1 MQCIKEFNKNDIW
14 GLKIMEILIT
24 GGAGFIGSHI
34 LAQLQGRRDMDVV
47 VFDNLSSGS
56 KEHVPAGMELVEGD
70 ICDEAAVDALFAD
83 HHFDAVIH
91 LAAQTMVP
99 TSVEQPVLD
108 CQINLEGVLHVLEAC
123 RTHGT
128 GHILFSSSAAV
139 YGDNLHIPLKE
150 TERLVPTSPYGITK
164 MTTEHYLRVYHEL
177 YGMDA
182 TVFRFANVYGE
193 RQGEKGEGGVVS
205 IFCKLLSQR
214 QGITVFGDG
223 NQTRDFVYAGDIA
236 QAIIRALPLKGYHTM
251 NVSTGQETSI
261 NDLIRSFEKA
271 VGYTVPVQYTAPR
284 TGDILRSV
292 LSNEALKRDLG
303 FVPEMDLEEGIRRT
317 YDWYRSQWTK

>member
-1 MQCIKEFNKNDIW
+1 
-14 GLKIMEILIT
+14 MEILIT

-70 ICDEAAVDALFAD
+70 VCDEAAVDALFAD

-108 CQINLEGVLHVLEAC
+108 CRINLEGVLHVLEAC
-123 RTHGT
+123 RIHGT

-164 MTTEHYLRVYHEL
+164 MATEHYLRVYHEL

>member
-1 MQCIKEFNKNDIW
+1 
-14 GLKIMEILIT
+14 MEILIT

-99 TSVEQPVLD
+99 FSVDHPVED

-139 YGDNLHIPLKE
+139 YGDNFHIPLKE

-292 LSNEALKRDLG
+292 LSNETLKRDLG
-303 FVPEMDLEEGIRRT
+303 FVPAMDLEEGIRRT

>member
-1 MQCIKEFNKNDIW
+1 
-14 GLKIMEILIT
+14 MEILIT

-70 ICDEAAVDALFAD
+70 VCDEAAVDALFAD

-108 CQINLEGVLHVLEAC
+108 CRINLEGVLHVLEAC
-123 RTHGT
+123 RIHGT

-317 YDWYRSQWTK
+317 YDWYHSQWMK

>member
-1 MQCIKEFNKNDIW
+1 
-14 GLKIMEILIT
+14 
-24 GGAGFIGSHI
+24 
-34 LAQLQGRRDMDVV
+34 MDVV

-70 ICDEAAVDALFAD
+70 VCDEAAVDALFAD

-108 CQINLEGVLHVLEAC
+108 CRINLEGVLHVLEAC
-123 RTHGT
+123 RIHGT

-150 TERLVPTSPYGITK
+150 TERLVPTSPYGVTK

-236 QAIIRALPLKGYHTM
+236 QAIIRALPLKGCHTM

>member
-1 MQCIKEFNKNDIW
+1 
-14 GLKIMEILIT
+14 MEILIT

-70 ICDEAAVDALFAD
+70 VCDEAAVDALFAD

-99 TSVEQPVLD
+99 FSVDHPVED

-164 MTTEHYLRVYHEL
+164 MTTEHYLRIYHEL

-317 YDWYRSQWTK
+317 YNWYRSQWTK

>member
-1 MQCIKEFNKNDIW
+1 
-14 GLKIMEILIT
+14 MEILIT

-70 ICDEAAVDALFAD
+70 VCDEAAVDALFAD

-108 CQINLEGVLHVLEAC
+108 CRINLEGVLHVLEAC
-123 RTHGT
+123 RIHGT

-164 MTTEHYLRVYHEL
+164 MATEHYLRVYHEL

-236 QAIIRALPLKGYHTM
+236 QAIIRALPLKGCHTM

>member
-1 MQCIKEFNKNDIW
+1 
-14 GLKIMEILIT
+14 MEILIT

-70 ICDEAAVDALFAD
+70 VCDEAAVDALFAD

-108 CQINLEGVLHVLEAC
+108 CRINLEGVLHVLEAC
-123 RTHGT
+123 RIHGT
-128 GHILFSSSAAV
+128 RHILFSSSAAV

-261 NDLIRSFEKA
+261 NDLICSFEKA

-292 LSNEALKRDLG
+292 LSNETLKRDLG
-303 FVPEMDLEEGIRRT
+303 FVPAMNLEEGIHRT
-317 YDWYRSQWTK
+317 YDWYRSQWME

>member
-1 MQCIKEFNKNDIW
+1 
-14 GLKIMEILIT
+14 MEILIT

-70 ICDEAAVDALFAD
+70 VCDEAAVDALFAD
-83 HHFDAVIH
+83 HHFDAVVH

-99 TSVEQPVLD
+99 FSVDHPVED
-108 CQINLEGVLHVLEAC
+108 CQINLEGVLHVLEAF

-139 YGDNLHIPLKE
+139 YGDNLNIPLKE
-150 TERLVPTSPYGITK
+150 TERLVPTSPYGVTK

-251 NVSTGQETSI
+251 NVSTGQETSL

-317 YDWYRSQWTK
+317 YDWYRSQWTE

>member
-1 MQCIKEFNKNDIW
+1 
-14 GLKIMEILIT
+14 MEILIT

-70 ICDEAAVDALFAD
+70 VCDEAAVDALFAD

-108 CQINLEGVLHVLEAC
+108 CRINLEGVLHVLEAC
-123 RTHGT
+123 RIHGT

-303 FVPEMDLEEGIRRT
+303 FVPAMDLEEGIRRT
-317 YDWYRSQWTK
+317 YDWYRSQWME

>member
-1 MQCIKEFNKNDIW
+1 
-14 GLKIMEILIT
+14 MEILIT

-70 ICDEAAVDALFAD
+70 VCDEAAVDALFAD

-123 RTHGT
+123 RIHGT

-150 TERLVPTSPYGITK
+150 TERLVPMSPYGITK
-164 MTTEHYLRVYHEL
+164 MATEHYLRVYHEL

-236 QAIIRALPLKGYHTM
+236 QAIIRALPLKGCHTM

>member
-1 MQCIKEFNKNDIW
+1 
-14 GLKIMEILIT
+14 MEILIT

-70 ICDEAAVDALFAD
+70 VCDEAAVDALFAD

-123 RTHGT
+123 RIHGT

-164 MTTEHYLRVYHEL
+164 MATEHYLRVYHEL

-236 QAIIRALPLKGYHTM
+236 QAIIWALPLKGYHTM

>member
-1 MQCIKEFNKNDIW
+1 MKV
-14 GLKIMEILIT
+14 LIT

-70 ICDEAAVDALFAD
+70 VCDEAAVDALFAD

-108 CQINLEGVLHVLEAC
+108 CRINLEGVLHVLEAC
-123 RTHGT
+123 RIHGT
-128 GHILFSSSAAV
+128 RHILFSSSAAV

-214 QGITVFGDG
+214 QGITVFGVG
-223 NQTRDFVYAGDIA
+223 NQTRDFVYAGDSA

-292 LSNEALKRDLG
+292 LSNEALKRELG
-303 FVPEMDLEEGIRRT
+303 FVPAMDLEEGIRRT

>member
-1 MQCIKEFNKNDIW
+1 
-14 GLKIMEILIT
+14 MEILIT

-70 ICDEAAVDALFAD
+70 VCDEAAVDALFAD
-83 HHFDAVIH
+83 HHFDAVVH

-99 TSVEQPVLD
+99 FSVDHPVED

-139 YGDNLHIPLKE
+139 YGDNLNIPLKE
-150 TERLVPTSPYGITK
+150 TERLVPTSPYGVTK

-251 NVSTGQETSI
+251 NVSTGQETSL

-303 FVPEMDLEEGIRRT
+303 FVPEMDLEEGIRQT

>member
-1 MQCIKEFNKNDIW
+1 
-14 GLKIMEILIT
+14 
-24 GGAGFIGSHI
+24 
-34 LAQLQGRRDMDVV
+34 MDVV

-123 RTHGT
+123 RIHGT

-317 YDWYRSQWTK
+317 YDWYRSQWME

>member
-1 MQCIKEFNKNDIW
+1 MKV
-14 GLKIMEILIT
+14 LIT

-70 ICDEAAVDALFAD
+70 VCDEAAVDALFAD

-108 CQINLEGVLHVLEAC
+108 CRINLEGVLHVLEAC
-123 RTHGT
+123 RIHGT
-128 GHILFSSSAAV
+128 RHILFSSSAAV

-236 QAIIRALPLKGYHTM
+236 QAIIRALPLKGYHMM

-303 FVPEMDLEEGIRRT
+303 FVPAMNLEEGIRRT
-317 YDWYRSQWTK
+317 YDWYRSQWME

>member
-1 MQCIKEFNKNDIW
+1 
-14 GLKIMEILIT
+14 
-24 GGAGFIGSHI
+24 
-34 LAQLQGRRDMDVV
+34 MDVV

-70 ICDEAAVDALFAD
+70 VCDEAAVDALFAD

-123 RTHGT
+123 RIHGT

-303 FVPEMDLEEGIRRT
+303 FVLAMDLEEGIRRT
-317 YDWYRSQWTK
+317 YDWYRSQWME

>member
-1 MQCIKEFNKNDIW
+1 
-14 GLKIMEILIT
+14 MEILIT

-70 ICDEAAVDALFAD
+70 VCDEAAVDALFAD

-123 RTHGT
+123 RIHGT

-236 QAIIRALPLKGYHTM
+236 QAIIRALPLKGCHTM

>member
-1 MQCIKEFNKNDIW
+1 
-14 GLKIMEILIT
+14 MEILIT

-70 ICDEAAVDALFAD
+70 VCDEAAVDALFAD

-108 CQINLEGVLHVLEAC
+108 CRINLEGVLHVLEAC
-123 RTHGT
+123 RIHGT
-128 GHILFSSSAAV
+128 RHILFSSSAAV

-261 NDLIRSFEKA
+261 NDLICSFEKA

-292 LSNEALKRDLG
+292 LSNETLKRDLG
-303 FVPEMDLEEGIRRT
+303 FVPAMNLEEGIRRT
-317 YDWYRSQWTK
+317 YDWYRSQWME

>member
-1 MQCIKEFNKNDIW
+1 
-14 GLKIMEILIT
+14 MEILIT

-70 ICDEAAVDALFAD
+70 VCDEAVVDALFAD

-123 RTHGT
+123 RIHGT

>member
-1 MQCIKEFNKNDIW
+1 
-14 GLKIMEILIT
+14 MEILIT

-83 HHFDAVIH
+83 HHFDAVVH

-108 CQINLEGVLHVLEAC
+108 CRINLEGVLHVLEAC

-236 QAIIRALPLKGYHTM
+236 QAIIRALPLKGCHTM
-251 NVSTGQETSI
+251 NVSTGQETSL

-303 FVPEMDLEEGIRRT
+303 FVPAMDLEEGIRRT

>member
-1 MQCIKEFNKNDIW
+1 MKV
-14 GLKIMEILIT
+14 LIT

-56 KEHVPAGMELVEGD
+56 KEHVPVGMELVEGD
-70 ICDEAAVDALFAD
+70 VCDEAAVDALFAD

-292 LSNEALKRDLG
+292 LSNEALKMDLG

-317 YDWYRSQWTK
+317 YDWYRSQWTN

>member
-1 MQCIKEFNKNDIW
+1 
-14 GLKIMEILIT
+14 MEILIT

-70 ICDEAAVDALFAD
+70 VCDEAAVDALFAD

-261 NDLIRSFEKA
+261 NDLIRSFENA

>member
-1 MQCIKEFNKNDIW
+1 
-14 GLKIMEILIT
+14 
-24 GGAGFIGSHI
+24 
-34 LAQLQGRRDMDVV
+34 MDVV

-70 ICDEAAVDALFAD
+70 VCDEAAVDALFAD

-123 RTHGT
+123 RIHGT

-164 MTTEHYLRVYHEL
+164 MATEHYLRVYHEL

-223 NQTRDFVYAGDIA
+223 NQTRDFVYVGDIA
-236 QAIIRALPLKGYHTM
+236 QAIIRALPLKGCHTM

>member
-1 MQCIKEFNKNDIW
+1 MKV
-14 GLKIMEILIT
+14 LIT

-34 LAQLQGRRDMDVV
+34 LAQLQERRDMDVV

-70 ICDEAAVDALFAD
+70 VCDEAAVDALFAD
-83 HHFDAVIH
+83 HHFDAVVH

-108 CQINLEGVLHVLEAC
+108 CRINLEGVLHVLEAC
-123 RTHGT
+123 RIHGT

-139 YGDNLHIPLKE
+139 YGDNLNIPLKE
-150 TERLVPTSPYGITK
+150 TERLVPTSPYGVTK
-164 MTTEHYLRVYHEL
+164 MTTEHYMRVYHEL

-205 IFCKLLSQR
+205 IFCKLLSQH

-251 NVSTGQETSI
+251 NVSTGQETSL

-317 YDWYRSQWTK
+317 YDWYRSQWTE

>member
-1 MQCIKEFNKNDIW
+1 
-14 GLKIMEILIT
+14 MEILIT

-70 ICDEAAVDALFAD
+70 VCDEAAVDALFAD

-108 CQINLEGVLHVLEAC
+108 CRINLEGVLHVLEAC

-236 QAIIRALPLKGYHTM
+236 QAIIRALPLKGCHTM

>member
-1 MQCIKEFNKNDIW
+1 
-14 GLKIMEILIT
+14 MEILIT

-70 ICDEAAVDALFAD
+70 VCDEAAVDALFAD

-99 TSVEQPVLD
+99 FSVDHPVED

-303 FVPEMDLEEGIRRT
+303 FVPAMDLEEGIRRT
-317 YDWYRSQWTK
+317 YDWYRSPWTK

>member
-1 MQCIKEFNKNDIW
+1 MKV
-14 GLKIMEILIT
+14 LIT

-70 ICDEAAVDALFAD
+70 VCDEAAVDALFAD

-108 CQINLEGVLHVLEAC
+108 CRINLEGVLHVLEAC
-123 RTHGT
+123 RIHGT
-128 GHILFSSSAAV
+128 RHILFSSSAAV

-261 NDLIRSFEKA
+261 NDLICSFEKA
-271 VGYTVPVQYTAPR
+271 VGYTVPVQYTVPR

>member
-1 MQCIKEFNKNDIW
+1 
-14 GLKIMEILIT
+14 MEILIT

-99 TSVEQPVLD
+99 FSVDHPAED
-108 CQINLEGVLHVLEAC
+108 CRINLEGVLHVLEAC
-123 RTHGT
+123 RIHGT

-150 TERLVPTSPYGITK
+150 TERPVPTSPYGITK

>member
-1 MQCIKEFNKNDIW
+1 
-14 GLKIMEILIT
+14 MEILIT

-83 HHFDAVIH
+83 HHFDAVVH

-99 TSVEQPVLD
+99 FSVDHPVED

-236 QAIIRALPLKGYHTM
+236 QAIIRALPLKGCHTM

-303 FVPEMDLEEGIRRT
+303 FVPAMDLEEGIRRT
-317 YDWYRSQWTK
+317 YDWYRSQWTE

>member
-1 MQCIKEFNKNDIW
+1 MRV
-14 GLKIMEILIT
+14 LIT
-24 GGAGFIGSHI
+24 GGAGFIGSHL

-56 KEHVPAGMELVEGD
+56 KEHVPARMELVEGD
-70 ICDEAAVDALFAD
+70 VCDEAAVDALLAD

-123 RTHGT
+123 RNHGT

-139 YGDNLHIPLKE
+139 YGDNLNIPLKE

-205 IFCKLLSQR
+205 IFCKLLSQH

-261 NDLIRSFEKA
+261 NDLIHSFEKA

>member
-1 MQCIKEFNKNDIW
+1 
-14 GLKIMEILIT
+14 MEILIT

-70 ICDEAAVDALFAD
+70 VCDEAAVDALFAD

-123 RTHGT
+123 RIHGT

-164 MTTEHYLRVYHEL
+164 MATEHYLRVYHEL

-236 QAIIRALPLKGYHTM
+236 QAIIRALPLKGCHTM

-303 FVPEMDLEEGIRRT
+303 FVPAMDLEEGIRRT

>member
-1 MQCIKEFNKNDIW
+1 
-14 GLKIMEILIT
+14 
-24 GGAGFIGSHI
+24 
-34 LAQLQGRRDMDVV
+34 MDVV

-70 ICDEAAVDALFAD
+70 VCDEAAVDALFAD

-108 CQINLEGVLHVLEAC
+108 CQINLEGVLNVLEAC
-123 RTHGT
+123 RIHGT

-164 MTTEHYLRVYHEL
+164 MATEHYLRVYHEL

-236 QAIIRALPLKGYHTM
+236 QAIIRALPLKGCHTM

-303 FVPEMDLEEGIRRT
+303 FVPAMDLEEGIRRT

>member
-1 MQCIKEFNKNDIW
+1 
-14 GLKIMEILIT
+14 MEILIT

-70 ICDEAAVDALFAD
+70 VCDEAAVDALFAD

-108 CQINLEGVLHVLEAC
+108 CRINLEGVLHVLEAC
-123 RTHGT
+123 RIHGT
-128 GHILFSSSAAV
+128 RHILFSSSAAV

-205 IFCKLLSQR
+205 IFCKLLSQH

-236 QAIIRALPLKGYHTM
+236 QAIIQALPLKGYHTM

>member
-1 MQCIKEFNKNDIW
+1 
-14 GLKIMEILIT
+14 MEILIT

-56 KEHVPAGMELVEGD
+56 KEHVPSGMELVEGD
-70 ICDEAAVDALFAD
+70 VCDEAAVDALFAD

-99 TSVEQPVLD
+99 FSVDHPAED
-108 CQINLEGVLHVLEAC
+108 CRINLEGVLHVLEAC

>member
-1 MQCIKEFNKNDIW
+1 
-14 GLKIMEILIT
+14 MEILIT

-70 ICDEAAVDALFAD
+70 VCDEAAVDALFAD

-99 TSVEQPVLD
+99 FSVDHPVED

-164 MTTEHYLRVYHEL
+164 MATEHYLRVYHEL

-236 QAIIRALPLKGYHTM
+236 QAIIRALPLKGCHTM

-303 FVPEMDLEEGIRRT
+303 FVPAMDLEEGIRRT
-317 YDWYRSQWTK
+317 YDWYRSQWMK

>member
-1 MQCIKEFNKNDIW
+1 
-14 GLKIMEILIT
+14 
-24 GGAGFIGSHI
+24 
-34 LAQLQGRRDMDVV
+34 MDVV

-70 ICDEAAVDALFAD
+70 VCDEAAVDALFAD

-123 RTHGT
+123 RIHGT

-317 YDWYRSQWTK
+317 YDWYRSQWMK